1 MTDFKDYIKQIVPM
15 TQSEWEALH
24 ALFSPITLEKG
35 DFFAQQGRH
44 ETHIGFLENG
54 IMRAYYCNAAGT
66 EYNKTFF
73 TQNNWVGA
81 YTALVT
87 QQPNQI
93 NIQALAPCRVW
104 VAEYQKITALFD
116 QYPRIERLCR
126 RLAELFYI
134 SKEKREIEKV
144 MLDASARYVK
154 FRLEYPDLENQI
166 PQYHIASYLG
176 VTPTQLSRIRG
187 KK

>member
-1 MTDFKDYIKQIVPM
+1 MADFKNYITQIVSIPEAEF
-15 TQSEWEALH
+15 QALH
-24 ALFSPITLEKG
+24 ALFSPTTLEKG
-35 DFFAQQGRH
+35 DFFAQQGRR
-44 ETHIGFLENG
+44 ETHIGFLESG
-54 IMRAYYCNAAGT
+54 IMRAFYSNAEGT

-73 TQNNWVGA
+73 TANNFVGA
-81 YTALVT
+81 YTALVSG
-87 QQPNQI
+87 QPNQI
-93 NIQALAPCRVW
+93 NIQALAPCRLW
-104 VAEYQKITALFD
+104 VAEYQEITALFD
-116 QYPRIERLCR
+116 QYVRVERLCR

-144 MLDASARYVK
+144 MLDAAARYAL
-154 FRLEYPDLENQI
+154 FRTEYPDLENQI